1 MDTRCRCRSE
11 ATSARRSEAQLT
23 ATDGDVHGRRR
34 GGASAAKPS
43 RDWQTFG
50 QYLCNHRPPL
60 ELSRCS
66 GAHVLEFL
74 RYLDQFGKPKVHS
87 SPACPF
93 FGQPSPPAPC
103 PCPLRQAW
111 GSLDALYL
119 RDMAYEKKRR
129 RRHPKQAKLHQEHH
143 QSPAAAV
150 VPLTSLATESRG
162 GVLEPVAPHF
172 LFPHAH
178 FFPGVGGVTGE
189 DVAMAEAHA
198 AG

>member
-1 MDTRCRCRSE
+1 VTGRRSGSTC
-11 ATSARRSEAQLT
+11 ATTARRWSCPGAAARTCWSSCGTSTSSARPRCTPRRRAPSSASRRRRRRARDRS
-23 ATDGDVHGRRR
+23 GRPGAASTRSWAAFEER
-34 GGASAAKPS
+34 GGALAV
-43 RDWQTFG
+43 R
-50 QYLCNHRPPL
+50 
-60 ELSRCS
+60 
-66 GAHVLEFL
+66 
-74 RYLDQFGKPKVHS
+74 
-87 SPACPF
+87 
-93 FGQPSPPAPC
+93 
-103 PCPLRQAW
+103 
-111 GSLDALYL
+111 LYL